1 VIEGGKKEGGRK
13 EYNNR
18 KATGRVGIVDGIIK
32 KGENEMGKKRTVE
45 RGVGI
50 GVG

>member
-1 VIEGGKKEGGRK
+1 VIEGGKKQGGKK

-32 KGENEMGKKRTVE
+32 KGGKRDGKKANS
-45 RGVGI
+45 
-50 GVG
+50 